1 MRTLI
6 TGATGLI
13 GRALVS
19 RVGSAVVL
27 SRHPEQAAQRLGSV
41 EAYAWSAEAGPP
53 PVAALRGVDTVFNL
67 AGEPVAEGRWSADRK
82 RRIRDSRVLGTRHLV
97 AGLAAADPKPKV
109 LVSASAVGFYG
120 DRGDEV
126 LDEASPRGSGFLA
139 DVCVEWEREAL
150 AAQKLGVR
158 VVSVRIGIVLA
169 AEGGALEKMLP
180 LFRLGVGGRMGN
192 GRQWMPWIHVDDV
205 VGILLHASS
214 TATLSGAVN
223 AVGPRPATNNEFTGA
238 LGRAVRRPAVL
249 PVPSLALRL
258 ALGEMGGVVTGSQRV
273 VPRSAERS
281 GYVFKYPD
289 LAGALAACVR

>member
-169 AEGGALEKMLP
+169 AEGSALEKMLP
-180 LFRLGVGGRMGN
+180 LFRLGVGGRTGMDART
-192 GRQWMPWIHVDDV
+192 GRFRVCR
-205 VGILLHASS
+205 GKAAS
-214 TATLSGAVN
+214 N
-223 AVGPRPATNNEFTGA
+223 AGRTVPGQ
-238 LGRAVRRPAVL
+238 RAVRCARARSRGIVRRDDLSPELAGVSRENVGALQRDRQGPAGGARRQAFLCPDFVHRGRQQ
-249 PVPSLALRL
+249 LRL
-258 ALGEMGGVVTGSQRV
+258 TVARM
-273 VPRSAERS
+273 
-281 GYVFKYPD
+281 KY
-289 LAGALAACVR
+289 AS